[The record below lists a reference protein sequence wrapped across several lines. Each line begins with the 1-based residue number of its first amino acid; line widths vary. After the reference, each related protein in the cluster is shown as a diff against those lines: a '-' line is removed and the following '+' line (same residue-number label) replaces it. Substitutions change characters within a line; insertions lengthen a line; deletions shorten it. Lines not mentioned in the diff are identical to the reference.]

1 MNMLNFDKKDI
12 QQQERPFIAE
22 AVFAV
27 EAVSAEQQSEKQ
39 VKAKQLLDR
48 MFPLENGSH
57 QDVSSYVIDYRHVM
71 AYFKDGTHSGL
82 KSPKHFVAYTGEKED
97 PKSIL
102 FKDESGSH
110 VEVMFGCHKGTGCVE
125 LMDIDDIQLET
136 RTTFSPELIGN
147 APTAMRHWISLIKG
161 RGFQSPVRH
170 PLIMQLNKAHRN
182 LIWRFISKEFPWPII
197 EFILDKA
204 DFFIRYFIQCHSFG

>member
-1 MNMLNFDKKDI
+1 MNMLNFDKKEM
-12 QQQERPFIAE
+12 QQQQRPFIAE

-57 QDVSSYVIDYRHVM
+57 QDVSSYVIDYRHVL

-102 FKDESGSH
+102 FKDDSGNH
-110 VEVMFGCHKGTGCVE
+110 VEVLFGCHKGTG
-125 LMDIDDIQLET
+125 
-136 RTTFSPELIGN
+136 
-147 APTAMRHWISLIKG
+147 
-161 RGFQSPVRH
+161 
-170 PLIMQLNKAHRN
+170 
-182 LIWRFISKEFPWPII
+182 
-197 EFILDKA
+197 
-204 DFFIRYFIQCHSFG
+204 

>member
-1 MNMLNFDKKDI
+1 MNMLNFDKKEM
-12 QQQERPFIAE
+12 QQQQRPFIAE

-57 QDVSSYVIDYRHVM
+57 QDVSSYVIDYRHVL

-102 FKDESGSH
+102 FKDDSGNH
-110 VEVMFGCHKGTGCVE
+110 VEVLFGCHKGTGCVE

-136 RTTFSPELIGN
+136 RIKFNPELTGN

-161 RGFQSPVRH
+161 DKKGKPMACSED
-170 PLIMQLNKAHRN
+170 
-182 LIWRFISKEFPWPII
+182 KEYTAKNGDDYVLSYCYSI
-197 EFILDKA
+197 D
-204 DFFIRYFIQCHSFG
+204 